1 MKTLILFLSCLT
13 LFLILTGSNSPYKEQ
28 IDREKLHYIRTR
40 YYAAI
45 EDPAGADS
53 LYHFIEN
60 EYGSDYNDYN
70 PIVRAYYA
78 CLIGLKGKF
87 NNNPYTKYKY
97 VNDGIR
103 KIDSAV
109 SEFEYCMEIR
119 FLRFSFYH
127 YLPDLF
133 GIDRKREQDRQIITD
148 MFKKQDYTFVPE
160 EIQADMIEF
169 TINTGRLEKDASDTL
184 KTILKDLRDDNE

>member
-1 MKTLILFLSCLT
+1 MKAFILLLPLLSL
-13 LFLILTGSNSPYKEQ
+13 LLAGSNSPYKEQ
-28 IDREKLHYIRTR
+28 MDRGDLQYIRSK

-45 EDPAGADS
+45 ENPAGADS
-53 LYHFIEN
+53 LHQFILN
-60 EYGSDYNDYN
+60 KYGPDYNDYN

-109 SEFEYCMEIR
+109 NEYDNCMEIR

-133 GIDRKREQDRQIITD
+133 GIEEKRESDVNFIAD
-148 MFKKQDYTFVPE
+148 MFKKQNYTFVPE
-160 EIQADMIEF
+160 DIQADMIEF
-169 TINTGRLEKDASDTL
+169 TVNTARLEKKTADTL
-184 KTILKDLRDDNE
+184 SIILKDMRQTNE

>member
-1 MKTLILFLSCLT
+1 MKKNILFLSCLT
-13 LFLILTGSNSPYKEQ
+13 LSLLLAGSTSPYKEQ
-28 IDREKLHYIRTR
+28 IDKGNLRYIRSK

-60 EYGSDYNDYN
+60 EYGSDYNNYN

-148 MFKKQDYTFVPE
+148 MFKKQDYTFVPKD
-160 EIQADMIEF
+160 IQADMIEF
-169 TINTGRLEKDASDTL
+169 TINTGRLEEKTADTL
-184 KTILKDLRDDNE
+184 GTILKGLREDNE